1 MVNYSIANFS
11 LIILHFALI
20 ITQRR
25 FIMRRLLI
33 FLSLVAL
40 AVWGITA
47 CKPGLLPTDEAGKPK
62 ITLERV
68 EVMSYFPWVDLPART
83 PLALGFVFNVN
94 NPSGYN
100 IMLDNIKFTV
110 SFEAAP
116 DKYIEIAT
124 PTYYD
129 RIYFPPN
136 TTSQYRIVSIM
147 DSVTIRLTL
156 LVAQAP
162 KIQALNLKPD
172 DVIKNWY
179 SKIGDLFGF
188 GIKISEG
195 MAVFNTEKG
204 DIFVP
209 FEGKFPKK

>member
-1 MVNYSIANFS
+1 
-11 LIILHFALI
+11 
-20 ITQRR
+20 
-25 FIMRRLLI
+25 MRRLLLMLI
-33 FLSLVAL
+33 IVTFAI
-40 AVWGITA
+40 WGMAA
-47 CKPGLLPTDEAGKPK
+47 CKPGLLPTEEAGKPK
-62 ITLERV
+62 VTLDRV
-68 EVMSYFPWVDLPART
+68 EVMSYFPWTDLPART
-83 PLALGFVFNVN
+83 PLILGFVFNIT

-116 DKYIEIAT
+116 DKYIEITT

-129 RIYFPPN
+129 RLYFPPN
-136 TTSQYRIVSIM
+136 TTSQYRAVGVI
-147 DSVTIRLTL
+147 DSATIRLTL

-162 KIQALNLKPD
+162 KLKEWNLKLA

-179 SKIGDLFGF
+179 AKIGDFAFGV
-188 GIKISEG
+188 KVSEG
-195 MAVFNTEKG
+195 MAVFQSEKG

>member
-1 MVNYSIANFS
+1 
-11 LIILHFALI
+11 
-20 ITQRR
+20 
-25 FIMRRLLI
+25 MRRLLFVLI
-33 FLSLVAL
+33 MVAFT
-40 AVWGITA
+40 VWGMTG

-68 EVMSYFPWVDLPART
+68 EVMSTFPWVDLPART
-83 PLALGFVFNVN
+83 PMVLGFVFNVN
-94 NPSGYN
+94 NLSGYN

-129 RIYFPPN
+129 RIYFPPH

-147 DSVTIRLTL
+147 DSVTMRLTL

-162 KIQALNLKPD
+162 KIQALNLKAD

-179 SKIGDLFGF
+179 SKIGDFDFGV
-188 GIKISEG
+188 KISEG
-195 MAVFNTEKG
+195 MAVFTAEKG

>member
-1 MVNYSIANFS
+1 
-11 LIILHFALI
+11 
-20 ITQRR
+20 
-25 FIMRRLLI
+25 MRRSLLMLI
-33 FLSLVAL
+33 VITF
-40 AVWGITA
+40 AVWGMTG
-47 CKPGLLPTDEAGKPK
+47 CKPSLLPTEDPGKPRV
-62 ITLERV
+62 TLERV

-116 DKYIEIAT
+116 NKYIEIAT

-129 RIYFPPN
+129 RIYFPPK
-136 TTSQYRIVSIM
+136 TTSQYRIVSVL
-147 DSVTIRLTL
+147 DSGTIRLTL

-162 KIQALNLKPD
+162 KIQELKLNPA
-172 DVIKNWY
+172 DVIKDWY
-179 SKIGDLFGF
+179 AKIGDFSFGV
-188 GIKISEG
+188 KVSEG

-204 DIFVP
+204 DVFVP

>member
-1 MVNYSIANFS
+1 MRKLLLTLMIVA
-11 LIILHFALI
+11 FA
-20 ITQRR
+20 
-25 FIMRRLLI
+25 F
-33 FLSLVAL
+33 
-40 AVWGITA
+40 WGMTG
-47 CKPGLLPTDEAGKPK
+47 CKPGLLPTEDAGKPK
-62 ITLERV
+62 ITLDRV

-83 PLALGFVFNVN
+83 PLVLGFVFNVN

-100 IMLDNIKFTV
+100 VKLDNIKFTV

-116 DKYIEIAT
+116 DKYIEIIT

-129 RIYFPPN
+129 QIYFPPN
-136 TTSQYRIVSIM
+136 TTSQYRVAGVI
-147 DSVTIRLTL
+147 DSGTVRLTL

-162 KIQALNLKPD
+162 KLKEWNLTLA

-179 SKIGDLFGF
+179 TKIGDFAF
-188 GIKISEG
+188 GIKVSEG

-204 DIFVP
+204 DVFIP

>member
-1 MVNYSIANFS
+1 
-11 LIILHFALI
+11 
-20 ITQRR
+20 
-25 FIMRRLLI
+25 MRRLFLI
-33 FLSLVAL
+33 LSLVAFV
-40 AVWGITA
+40 VWGMTG

-68 EVMSYFPWVDLPART
+68 EVMSTFPWVDLPART
-83 PLALGFVFNVN
+83 PMTLGFVFNLN
-94 NPSGYN
+94 NLSGYN

-129 RIYFPPN
+129 RIYFPPH

-147 DSVTIRLTL
+147 DSVTMRLTL

-162 KIQALNLKPD
+162 KIQALNLKAD

-179 SKIGDLFGF
+179 SKVGDFDFGV
-188 GIKISEG
+188 KISEG
-195 MAVFNTEKG
+195 MAVFTTEKG